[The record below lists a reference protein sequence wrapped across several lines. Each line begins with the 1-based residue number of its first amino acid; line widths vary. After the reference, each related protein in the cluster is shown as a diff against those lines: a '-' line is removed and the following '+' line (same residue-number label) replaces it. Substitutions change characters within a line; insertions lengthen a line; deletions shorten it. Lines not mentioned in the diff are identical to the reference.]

1 MYIRIPRYTY
11 IYFKNSKNFFPCSTF
26 FTTKGSN
33 RPFGYGE
40 LDDKSVEC
48 MKKYIDHF
56 YGFRVVFLMTGF
68 KSNFYII
75 CHNKSTSSFDNWFL
89 THDSSHFND
98 NKG

>member
-1 MYIRIPRYTY
+1 MIKKLPRYT
-11 IYFKNSKNFFPCSTF
+11 YFKNSKNFFPCSTF